1 MPDSYW
7 QGANEMVKV
16 VIADD
21 NTPIRERIIKL
32 LSGLPKVEIAGEA
45 IDGVET
51 AVMVRKEHPDIVIL
65 DLQMPKLSGLE
76 ILPRLKEMEPPPIVV
91 VLTNYSSGPM
101 KAMCTRKGADYF
113 FDKSTEFE
121 KAIAVIE
128 GMAGVGASS
137 LS

>member
-1 MPDSYW
+1 
-7 QGANEMVKV
+7 MVKV

-32 LSGLPKVEIAGEA
+32 LSGLSEIEIVGEA

-76 ILPRLKEMEPPPIVV
+76 ILPRLKEMEPPPVVV

>member
-1 MPDSYW
+1 M
-7 QGANEMVKV
+7 KV

-32 LSGLPKVEIAGEA
+32 LSDLPNVEIVGEA

-51 AVMVRKEHPDIVIL
+51 AVIVRKTHPDVVIL

-76 ILPRLKEMEPPPIVV
+76 ILPRLKEMDPSPVIV
-91 VLTNYSSGPM
+91 VLTNYSTSPM
-101 KAMCTRKGADYF
+101 KAMCTRKGADHF

-128 GMAGVGASS
+128 TMSTDPASVAS
-137 LS
+137 

>member
-1 MPDSYW
+1 
-7 QGANEMVKV
+7 MVKV

-32 LSGLPKVEIAGEA
+32 LSDLPNVEIVGEA

-51 AVMVRKEHPDIVIL
+51 AVIVRKTHPDVVIL

-76 ILPRLKEMEPPPIVV
+76 ILPRLKEMDPSPVIV
-91 VLTNYSSGPM
+91 VLTNYSTSPM
-101 KAMCTRKGADYF
+101 KAMCTRKGADHF

-128 GMAGVGASS
+128 TMSTDPASVAS
-137 LS
+137 

>member
-1 MPDSYW
+1 
-7 QGANEMVKV
+7 MVKV
-16 VIADD
+16 IIADD

-32 LSGLPKVEIAGEA
+32 LSGLSDVEIAGEA
-45 IDGVET
+45 LDGVET
-51 AVMVRKEHPDIVIL
+51 AVMVRRTHPDVVIL

-76 ILPRLKEMEPPPIVV
+76 ILPRLKEMDPPPVVV

-128 GMAGVGASS
+128 GMAGVGAST